1 MIADAGSRYGTRG
14 TSTRPAPSMPRRR
27 DDDRDDPVRT
37 LRLDVL
43 PVMPVPRLAPVTG
56 ADRAEARVE
65 AGLEAGL
72 AEAPPAAGS
81 SPHTSQY
88 PSTTVPPHPGLA
100 QRSSGAGDGAGTAA
114 GAAVAAGAAAAVP
127 QTSQ

>member
-1 MIADAGSRYGTRG
+1 
-14 TSTRPAPSMPRRR
+14 MPRRR

-56 ADRAEARVE
+56 ADRAEPRVT
-65 AGLEAGL
+65 AGLGE
-72 AEAPPAAGS
+72 EPPAAGA

-88 PSTTVPPHPGLA
+88 PSTTVPPHPGCA

-114 GAAVAAGAAAAVP
+114 DAAGAAAAMP